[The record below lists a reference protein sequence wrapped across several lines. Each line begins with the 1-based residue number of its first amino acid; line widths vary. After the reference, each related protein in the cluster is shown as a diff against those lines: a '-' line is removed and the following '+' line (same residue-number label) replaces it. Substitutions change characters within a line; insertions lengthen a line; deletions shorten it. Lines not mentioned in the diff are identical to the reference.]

1 METIDIN
8 IHVAEVPCP
17 EEYYM
22 GCVNQYKAYNISIPK
37 ELIPKEVLEAI
48 DINVQNKR
56 IQSMAIFDN
65 NENKRSN

>member
-1 METIDIN
+1 MNETIDIS

-22 GCVNQYKAYNISIPK
+22 GCSNQYKAYNISIPK

-48 DINVQNKR
+48 DRNIQNKR
-56 IQSMAIFDN
+56 IQSIAIFDN
-65 NENKRSN
+65 NES

>member
-1 METIDIN
+1 METIDIS

-22 GCVNQYKAYNISIPK
+22 GCINEYRAYNISIPK

-48 DINVQNKR
+48 DKNVQNKR
-56 IQSMAIFDN
+56 IHSIAIVDD
-65 NENKRSN
+65 K